1 MLKKMTNFS
10 KHKKGGNLKR
20 NIIII
25 LSVLCSIT
33 FAQTKTTETRKPNA
47 QHYTT
52 FAKKFQSGQFSPDEF
67 KKALGTTGLPL
78 KHIDEIYNH
87 ARRESGNFKSK
98 VFRENNNA
106 FGMRLPRRRTTT
118 AVGRNRGYAIYDN
131 WYDSVYDYWLWYD
144 NKPIKDNQSWGT
156 YLRSRNYMNP
166 NDRKK

>member
-1 MLKKMTNFS
+1 MKK
-10 KHKKGGNLKR
+10 

-25 LSVLCSIT
+25 LGFLCVIASAHT
-33 FAQTKTTETRKPNA
+33 SETKKPNP
-47 QHYTT
+47 QHYSN
-52 FAKKFQSGQFSPDEF
+52 FSKKFQTNSFTNEDF
-67 KKALGTTGLPL
+67 KQALIIAGLPV

-118 AVGRNRGYAIYDN
+118 AVGRNRGYAVYDK
-131 WYDSVYDYWLWYD
+131 WYDSVYDYWLWYE
-144 NKPIKDNQSWGT
+144 NKPIKRDQSWGE

-166 NDRKK
+166 KDKKK